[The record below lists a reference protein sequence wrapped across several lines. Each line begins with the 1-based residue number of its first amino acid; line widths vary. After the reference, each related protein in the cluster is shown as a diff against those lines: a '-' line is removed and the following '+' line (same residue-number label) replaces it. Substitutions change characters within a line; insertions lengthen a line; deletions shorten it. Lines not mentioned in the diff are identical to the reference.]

1 MDNRTLT
8 EAQIK
13 LYAKVWPLAGNV
25 SQAIYTA
32 TRSVIS
38 PAIEA
43 ADLAQPGLFYLLLT
57 AQTFEP
63 DPISAEIICRRYPY
77 AAPQI
82 WDQRMVALVDR
93 QLLAR
98 DGDHTY
104 RLTEAGRAILSRIA
118 EMFYN
123 QLGQIEQSLRT
134 SIPAARINTLFGYLG
149 RIVKA
154 ALSAPIDTS
163 SLRHIHSAAPSVDAP
178 TLAHIDQALDDLNA
192 FRDDAHLAA
201 WRPHNISGHAW
212 ELFTFLW
219 RGEVKNANEMAEK
232 AAQRGHSLEAYQAG
246 LNDLLQRGWIEP
258 AGENTYRVTETGK
271 QVRQAAEDA
280 TDRYFFTPWLVL
292 NEAETNELHDLL
304 TRLEISLKQLTEAVT
319 T

>member
-1 MDNRTLT
+1 
-8 EAQIK
+8 
-13 LYAKVWPLAGNV
+13 
-25 SQAIYTA
+25 
-32 TRSVIS
+32 
-38 PAIEA
+38 
-43 ADLAQPGLFYLLLT
+43 
-57 AQTFEP
+57 
-63 DPISAEIICRRYPY
+63 
-77 AAPQI
+77 
-82 WDQRMVALVDR
+82 
-93 QLLAR
+93 
-98 DGDHTY
+98 
-104 RLTEAGRAILSRIA
+104 
-118 EMFYN
+118 
-123 QLGQIEQSLRT
+123 
-134 SIPAARINTLFGYLG
+134 
-149 RIVKA
+149 
-154 ALSAPIDTS
+154 LSAPIDTS
-163 SLRHIHSAAPSVDAP
+163 SLRHIHRAAPGVDAP

-219 RGEVKNANEMAEK
+219 RGEVKNANEMVEK

-271 QVRQAAEDA
+271 QLRQAAEDA

-304 TRLEISLKQLTEAVT
+304 TRLEISLKQLAEAVT

>member
-1 MDNRTLT
+1 MDNQTLT

-13 LYAKVWPLAGNV
+13 LYAEVWPLVGNV

-32 TRSVIS
+32 TRSVIA

-43 ADLAQPGLFYLLLT
+43 VDLARPGLFYLLLT

-82 WDQRMVALVDR
+82 WDQRMVALVDK
-93 QLLAR
+93 QLLASA
-98 DGDHTY
+98 GDQAY
-104 RLTEAGRAILSRIA
+104 RLTEAGRTILRQIT

-123 QLGQIEQSLRT
+123 QLGKIEPSLHT
-134 SIPAARINTLFGYLG
+134 SITADEINTLARYLG

-163 SLRHIHSAAPSVDAP
+163 SIRHIHNAAPPPDAP

-192 FRDDAHLAA
+192 FRDDAHMAA

-212 ELFTFLW
+212 ELFTFIW

-232 AAQRGHSLEAYQAG
+232 AAPRGHSLEAYQAA
-246 LNDLLQRGWIEP
+246 LNDLVQRGWIEP
-258 AGENTYRVTETGK
+258 AGENTYRATETG
-271 QVRQAAEDA
+271 QQLRQAAEDA
-280 TDRYFFTPWLVL
+280 TDRYFFAPWIAL
-292 NEAETNELHDLL
+292 NEAETNELHNLL
-304 TRLEISLKQLTEAVT
+304 TRLEISLKQMTEAVSV
-319 T
+319 